1 MRTIVWAVTALI
13 LLLWSGLAWITYELL
28 GVGGNL
34 VATNADIVPVDPIL
48 VEWASWLANAGT
60 GVGEWL
66 VIVLW
71 LIVSAVIVAIGFVV
85 TRFLPRLSTALPRRS

>member
-66 VIVLW
+66 VVALW
-71 LIVSAVIVAIGFVV
+71 LIVSAIILAVGFAV
-85 TRFLPRLSTALPRRS
+85 TRFLPRLSTALPRR

>member
-1 MRTIVWAVTALI
+1 MRTIVWAVTALM
-13 LLLWSGLAWITYELL
+13 LLLWSGLAWVTYELL

-71 LIVSAVIVAIGFVV
+71 LIVSAVILAIGFVV